1 MGVDDCGAR
10 RRLAA
15 VGAYENLV
23 LDTIA
28 AALEPGQPATV
39 DHLARLVAPR
49 VDEFFSRDERHPSVD
64 VWLVTL
70 LLRASARFVEVAP
83 GVWMRRD
90 DGPEAG
96 VPVRPRQPPV
106 AGSAA
111 AEATP
116 PERNLTLDAVGGEGG
131 RATVATG

>member
-1 MGVDDCGAR
+1 M
-10 RRLAA
+10 
-15 VGAYENLV
+15 GAYEDLV

-28 AALEPGQPATV
+28 AALEPGRPATV
-39 DHLARLVAPR
+39 DDLARLVAPR
-49 VDEFFSRDERHPSVD
+49 VDEFFSRDERHPPVD

-70 LLRASARFVEVAP
+70 LLRTSARFVEVAP
-83 GVWMRRD
+83 GVWTRRD

-96 VPVRPRQPPV
+96 VPVRPGRPPV

-116 PERNLTLDAVGGEGG
+116 PEHQLTLDAVGGM
-131 RATVATG
+131 ATVATG